1 MVAGGAAPSQ
11 LGAMKRH
18 TILDEILATKR
29 EEVARLQLFRSAIR
43 AQAEDA
49 PPPLGFESALR
60 KPGEVAVVAE
70 FKRRSPSAGDLNPY
84 AQVAGVASVYA
95 AGGAAAISI
104 LTDEPY
110 FGGSLD
116 DLRAVRGAV
125 GVPLLRKDF
134 TLDPVQL
141 YEARAAGADAVLL
154 IVRALGDTR
163 LRELLGLSAELG
175 LAAVVEAH
183 DEEEIGRALE
193 AGARIVGVNAR
204 DLATFDVDLAGSLRL
219 IEGLPAEVVA
229 VAESGIRS
237 SEDAAAAGRAGAE
250 AVLVGGWLMAGDPAA
265 GVEALAG
272 HPRRPRSAGMGAAAA
287 DVAADEG
294 GEA

>member
-1 MVAGGAAPSQ
+1 MAGGAAPSQ

-204 DLATFDVDLAGSLRL
+204 GPRHLRRGPR
-219 IEGLPAEVVA
+219 GL
-229 VAESGIRS
+229 
-237 SEDAAAAGRAGAE
+237 AAAHRGAPGRGRGGRRERDSVVGGTRRRRAGRG
-250 AVLVGGWLMAGDPAA
+250 PRRCSSAA
-265 GVEALAG
+265 G
-272 HPRRPRSAGMGAAAA
+272 
-287 DVAADEG
+287 
-294 GEA
+294 

>member
-1 MVAGGAAPSQ
+1 MT
-11 LGAMKRH
+11 RN
-18 TILDEILATKR
+18 TILDEILAAKR

-43 AQAEDA
+43 AQAEEA
-49 PPPLGFESALR
+49 PPPRGFESALR
-60 KPGEVAVVAE
+60 KPGDVAVIAE
-70 FKRRSPSAGDLNPY
+70 FKRRSPSAGDINPW

-95 AGGAAAISI
+95 ATGAAAISI

-116 DLRAVRGAV
+116 DLRSARGAT
-125 GVPLLRKDF
+125 GVPVLRKDF

-154 IVRALGDTR
+154 IVRALGDAQ
-163 LRELLGLSAELG
+163 LRALLELSGELG
-175 LAAVVEAH
+175 LAALVEAH
-183 DEEEIGRALE
+183 DEQEIDRALE

-204 DLATFDVDLAGSLRL
+204 DLATFEVDLERSMRL

-237 SEDAAAAGRAGAE
+237 SEDAAAAGRAGAD
-250 AVLVGGWLMAGDPAA
+250 AVLVGGWLMAGDPVA
-265 GVEALAG
+265 GIEALVG
-272 HPRRPRSAGMGAAAA
+272 YPRRPRSGAMQPAGAEAATDGA
-287 DVAADEG
+287 
-294 GEA
+294 GEP